1 MNLLIVMMTMK
12 MAGIVSDEDNESD
25 GVVPRIMRV
34 MGIMRSIIK
43 MIEIVMMT
51 INIDLNYL
59 RDLALRL

>member
-12 MAGIVSDEDNESD
+12 MAGIVSDGDNESD

-51 INIDLNYL
+51 INIDLTYL
-59 RDLALRL
+59 RDLSLRL

>member
-1 MNLLIVMMTMK
+1 MTMK

>member
-51 INIDLNYL
+51 INIDLTYL
-59 RDLALRL
+59 RDLSLRL

>member
-1 MNLLIVMMTMK
+1 MTMK
-12 MAGIVSDEDNESD
+12 MAGIVSD

-34 MGIMRSIIK
+34 MRIMRSIIK